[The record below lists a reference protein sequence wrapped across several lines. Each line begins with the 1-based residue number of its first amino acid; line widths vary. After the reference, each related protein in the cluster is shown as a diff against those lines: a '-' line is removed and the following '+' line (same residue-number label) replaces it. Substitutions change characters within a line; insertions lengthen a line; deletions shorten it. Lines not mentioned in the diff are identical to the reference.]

1 MQGGVRMTGARQAA
15 TTRAG
20 GHFTPDDEVVDNAG
34 WAGQRRDVVI
44 AAPVPLRWPKERGE
58 QQNLFTTWHACTARV
73 LHAGNHS
80 YRLLAAVPIFLN
92 WSKGKLWPS
101 NSTLARCLGG
111 CSEKTIQREVNLYR
125 SLGVIDV
132 QEVSVKGQ
140 RYRNRVISLTFP
152 ADIGGDFFVPDDE
165 LQMDTSGPPDWLDQ
179 MDTSGPDQMD
189 NSGPPNLEENLEY
202 KKHGRST

>member
-1 MQGGVRMTGARQAA
+1 MTRARQVEPFEAA
-15 TTRAG
+15 
-20 GHFTPDDEVVDNAG
+20 GHFTPADEVTDNAG
-34 WAGQRRDVVI
+34 WTGRRRDIVT
-44 AAPVPLRWPKERGE
+44 AAPVPLRWPKERSE
-58 QQNLFTTWHACTARV
+58 QQSLFRTWHACAARA

-80 YRLLAAVPIFLN
+80 FRLLAAVPIFLN

-111 CSEKTIQREVNLYR
+111 CSEKTVQREVNLYR

-152 ADIGGDFFVPDDE
+152 AHTNGDFFVPEDE
-165 LQMDTSGPPDWLDQ
+165 FQVDTSCPPDWLDQ

-202 KKHGRST
+202 RNHRRST